1 MNTNNLDNPV
11 WLALTETH
19 RPFAIDHNGV
29 KLYHPDICPFGSFT
43 KIEETAKAMESYHKL
58 CDNFFIVGNEP
69 VIPSTLALNK
79 TFICDQ
85 MLLNKLNQPEY
96 THPIEKLT
104 EQHIDELYE
113 LVWLVM
119 PGYFKKRTFEMG
131 DYYGIFIDNTL
142 AAVTGERLQMNN
154 YIEVSAV
161 VTHPNHIRKGMAK
174 QLVAHTSQ
182 RILEKNK
189 TPILHVD
196 QENTGAIKLYEK
208 LGFKS
213 IRKVTWRHYVS
224 NSVVI

>member
-1 MNTNNLDNPV
+1 MDTNNLDNPV
-11 WLALTETH
+11 WQALSETH
-19 RPFAIDHNGV
+19 NSYAIEYDGV
-29 KLYHPDICPFGSFT
+29 KFYNPEVCPFGGFT
-43 KIEETAKAMESYHKL
+43 KIGKTKEAMESYSKI
-58 CDNFFIVGNEP
+58 CDDFFIVGNHP
-69 VIPSTLALNK
+69 IKPSTLTLDK
-79 TFICDQ
+79 TVICDQ
-85 MLLNKLNQPEY
+85 MVLSQLNQPEY
-96 THPIEKLT
+96 THSIEKLT

-142 AAVTGERLQMNN
+142 AAVTGERMQMND

-174 QLVAHTSQ
+174 QLVAYTSQ

-189 TPILHVD
+189 IPILHVA
-196 QENTGAIKLYEK
+196 QKNTGAIKLYEK

-213 IRKVTWRHYVS
+213 IRKMTWRHYVK
-224 NSVVI
+224 NS